1 MALSSRARAPCAG
14 SIDRILYSF
23 APHFKQQPSSNA
35 CSARYGGGHM
45 RNRSTVQAPSRAR
58 AESKYRRAE
67 QTSET
72 AGVGKARGKAGGLK
86 RSARTPIHTRTK
98 ADKVPILTSSP
109 ANPIGKMPA
118 SAVTAAPIHNVVK

>member
-14 SIDRILYSF
+14 SIDRICYSF

-58 AESKYRRAE
+58 AESKYRRAD

-72 AGVGKARGKAGGLK
+72 APRARPLAQPDNRRRSEGARQFRLPDAQRQNADTYQNKGG
-86 RSARTPIHTRTK
+86 
-98 ADKVPILTSSP
+98 
-109 ANPIGKMPA
+109 
-118 SAVTAAPIHNVVK
+118 